1 MKKSTSRRTM
11 EVEPLEM
18 HTMYEPSILEPE
30 TITTE
35 DTPLYGEDT
44 STTYKHKTPD
54 TLLCHACN
62 KAFTN
67 KYSLERHFERSPVC
81 MQWCNLD
88 ESIKT
93 EKALF
98 ARTID
103 MSIIDFI
110 DEIKKKVTVVHKKEY
125 IYCKYCQIVFS
136 NVGNLNKHFKT
147 AVTCNRFA
155 YIAFHNELKQVENRK

>member
-1 MKKSTSRRTM
+1 MKKATSRRIM
-11 EVEPLEM
+11 VEPNEM

-30 TITTE
+30 SIITE

-54 TLLCHACN
+54 TLLCNACN

-67 KYSLERHFERSPVC
+67 KYSLQRHLERSPVC

-93 EKALF
+93 ENSIF
-98 ARTID
+98 TRTID

-110 DEIKKKVTVVHKKEY
+110 DEIKKKVTVVQRKEY
-125 IYCKYCQIVFS
+125 LYCKYCQVVFS

-155 YIAFHNELKQVENRK
+155 YVAFQEELKQVDGRK